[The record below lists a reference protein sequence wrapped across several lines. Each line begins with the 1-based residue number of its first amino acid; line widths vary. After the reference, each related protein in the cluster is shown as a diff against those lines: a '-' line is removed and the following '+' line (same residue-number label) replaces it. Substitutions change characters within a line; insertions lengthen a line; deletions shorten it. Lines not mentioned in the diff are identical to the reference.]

1 MTNPARGPAA
11 PPPAAD
17 TSSNQAAEGRWQRWE
32 AALSDRL
39 NPILV
44 KEARQGLKSRLFVFT
59 FFAALL
65 FAWGWSVLGVAL
77 LVDPAYED
85 SRAGLGMFLGYC
97 AILAFPLL
105 VVGPQAAYRSMVNE
119 WEDATYELMSITSLE
134 AGHIV
139 RGKLGS
145 ALLQMMLYA
154 AVFLPCIGFT
164 YLLGG
169 VSLLSIAVGLVAIFA
184 GSVFATQLG
193 LCLATMSRNRGG
205 QMLLS
210 VLFLVALLGLY
221 WMVLL
226 FVGVLLLEGGG
237 NAASSPELWY
247 GLFVTLTL
255 LASYGYA
262 LYQLTRSRLLFP
274 SENRTTALRLALLVP
289 PALWLAAW
297 LAAMTPGFG
306 PQLGMD
312 DELTLF
318 IFSAFFIHWAAVL
331 LIIGGESGEISQR
344 MRRRV
349 PRSVLGRLFGLW
361 LLPGPRLGYF
371 YVLLSYAGMIFPWLL
386 VLWYTLPS
394 PFSARFRP
402 AEWVRLAGAFWC
414 YLAIY
419 GGIATWLLA
428 WLRRRVVVNMMLAA
442 AVISLQVVVFCIVP
456 LFVEVITASG
466 IPFGQYSPI
475 HLLNPIITIDEL
487 MANPAGGPEYWLM
500 VLALPTVVVNVPG
513 AYREMVLL
521 YRTGPAQQP
530 EPEAAAKEQPPEHPF
545 ADLAAGTLPSST
557 AQSSSS

>member
-1 MTNPARGPAA
+1 MTNPARDPAA

-17 TSSNQAAEGRWQRWE
+17 TSSNQVAEGRWRRWE

-77 LVDPAYED
+77 VVDPTFED
-85 SRAGLGMFLGYC
+85 SEAGLGMFLGYC

-105 VVGPQAAYRSMVNE
+105 VIGPQAAYRSMVNE

-193 LCLATMSRNRGG
+193 LCLATLSRNRGG

-226 FVGVLLLEGGG
+226 FVGVLLLEEGG
-237 NAASSPELWY
+237 NTASSPELWY

-255 LASYGYA
+255 LASYGYV

-297 LAAMTPGFG
+297 LSWVEQGED
-306 PQLGMD
+306 LGVDM
-312 DELTLF
+312 LLG
-318 IFSAFFIHWAAVL
+318 ILIGLFIHWAAVL
-331 LIIGGESGEISQR
+331 LIIGGEAGEISQR
-344 MRRRV
+344 IRRRV

-371 YVLLSYAGMIFPWLL
+371 YVLLSATGMAVPWLL
-386 VLWYTLPS
+386 LLSHSDAGPLLIRMPWYII
-394 PFSARFRP
+394 ARI
-402 AEWVRLAGAFWC
+402 AGAFWC

-419 GGIATWLLA
+419 GGISAWLLA

-442 AVISLQVVVFCIVP
+442 AVILLQVVVFCIVP

-466 IPFGQYSPI
+466 IPFSQYSLL
-475 HLLNPIITIDEL
+475 HLLNPIITVDEL

-500 VLALPTVVVNVPG
+500 VLALPAVVVNVPG

-521 YRTGPAQQP
+521 YRSGPAQQP

-545 ADLAAGTLPSST
+545 ADLAAGTLPSS
-557 AQSSSS
+557 APQSSSS